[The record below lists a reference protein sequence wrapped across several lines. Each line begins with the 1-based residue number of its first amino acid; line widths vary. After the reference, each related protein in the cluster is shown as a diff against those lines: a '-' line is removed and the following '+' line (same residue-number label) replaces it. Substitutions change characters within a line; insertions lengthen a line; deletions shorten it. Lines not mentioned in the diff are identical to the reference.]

1 MKNYPTGLDAKTLFF
16 RVLKSVFTPAC
27 KKFIL
32 SRMLASPRNI
42 KPIIVIDN
50 KSLECT
56 AFIPNADLTKLE
68 IDDSLHSKMLCT
80 RVKPTAKFYVE
91 KYKIQMSK
99 LSPNKKEEK
108 IEKLLPMRL
117 GL

>member
-1 MKNYPTGLDAKTLFF
+1 M
-16 RVLKSVFTPAC
+16 
-27 KKFIL
+27 I
-32 SRMLASPRNI
+32 ASPRNI
-42 KPIIVIDN
+42 KPVIVIDD

-56 AFIPNADLTKLE
+56 AFVPNADLTKLE
-68 IDDSLHSKMLCT
+68 IDDSLQTNILCLK
-80 RVKPTAKFYVE
+80 VKPTAKFYVE

-108 IEKLLPMRL
+108 IKKLLPMRI